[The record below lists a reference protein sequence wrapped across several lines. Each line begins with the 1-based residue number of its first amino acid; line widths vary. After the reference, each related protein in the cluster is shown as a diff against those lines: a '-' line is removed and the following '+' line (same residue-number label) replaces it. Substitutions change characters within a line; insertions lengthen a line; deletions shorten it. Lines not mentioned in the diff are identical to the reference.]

1 MTSRAPIT
9 EIQRMVRAK
18 IMREINDRLVSEDT
32 VVEKKSKFGAT
43 GVGNRVWTES
53 QRVTSVLLG
62 R

>member
-32 VVEKKSKFGAT
+32 VVEKKAS
-43 GVGNRVWTES
+43 
-53 QRVTSVLLG
+53 LG
-62 R
+62 LQEWGIEYGPSHSE